1 MTAAAADD
9 AVPSA
14 SENPKQRPAD
24 GPRFDRLRPP
34 LRAESLAVL
43 KAQGF
48 ERATPVQAATI
59 GLLAGNKDVAVEACT
74 GSGKTLA
81 FVLPLVEILAR
92 AETPF
97 RKHSVGAIVVS
108 PTRELAKQ
116 IYDVLVPFLRGLD
129 VEAGEAPRG
138 ANGGARAMLLV
149 GGTDAAADAKRFAD
163 GGATALVGT
172 PGRLDDVMV
181 RCKAMDL
188 KRVELLILDEA
199 DRLLSMGFVKTL
211 NAIIARLPKQRRTGL
226 FSATQ
231 TEETEE
237 LARAGV
243 PRHAADAGGQ
253 LAAEGAAG
261 DEVDHELELLGDGED
276 ERAERRDV
284 RLERV
289 AGDLHDLLREAHAA
303 DPRRVLFLV
312 HRAVRLVIL
321 ADVRAH
327 SVQQLEARA
336 PPVGG
341 AVGEE
346 DGGGAAA
353 EEAVGEQ
360 HGALVAC
367 GSGAGG

>member
-1 MTAAAADD
+1 MGSRAGRTND
-9 AVPSA
+9 
-14 SENPKQRPAD
+14 
-24 GPRFDRLRPP
+24 RPP
-34 LRAESLAVL
+34 SGVHADPLESAREVGHVRRE
-43 KAQGF
+43 QRR
-48 ERATPVQAATI
+48 ER
-59 GLLAGNKDVAVEACT
+59 G
-74 GSGKTLA
+74 
-81 FVLPLVEILAR
+81 
-92 AETPF
+92 
-97 RKHSVGAIVVS
+97 
-108 PTRELAKQ
+108 
-116 IYDVLVPFLRGLD
+116 RG
-129 VEAGEAPRG
+129 VAPR
-138 ANGGARAMLLV
+138 AARRRQGARA
-149 GGTDAAADAKRFAD
+149 KR
-163 GGATALVGT
+163 
-172 PGRLDDVMV
+172 RLSRRRLRWRLRLRR
-181 RCKAMDL
+181 RCRGL
-188 KRVELLILDEA
+188 R
-199 DRLLSMGFVKTL
+199 RLLRG
-211 NAIIARLPKQRRTGL
+211 R
-226 FSATQ
+226 
-231 TEETEE
+231 
-237 LARAGV
+237 RAGRRGRATLV
-243 PRHAADAGGQ
+243 PRAPREEPARERARHAADAGGQ